1 MTVSHSRAM
10 RAISIII
17 PSVQHIIVHKFIH
30 ARTYCSSHTVAI
42 AGNFRGR
49 KLSRIPGFV
58 AIRESFLRE
67 IWCSLTRHELAICE
81 SFLRENCSFLP
92 RKFPAIRYI
101 EKSEKKYSPV
111 AKYVQQFTSLDQS
124 PVGVIRQL
132 WVGLA
137 RSIWTPVVIGAR
149 FKFYGSIWTS
159 TEEIGPP

>member
-1 MTVSHSRAM
+1 M
-10 RAISIII
+10 
-17 PSVQHIIVHKFIH
+17 
-30 ARTYCSSHTVAI
+30 
-42 AGNFRGR
+42 
-49 KLSRIPGFV
+49 

-149 FKFYGSIWTS
+149 SKFTVVF
-159 TEEIGPP
+159 GPPLKKLDPPKAHTQLG